1 LLLIFVLK
9 AQGVWGFSSP
19 GNVAVQYHCNAARHP
34 DDVPAVAYS
43 PAMPQNALAYW
54 GHVFGEI
61 VLQVLRRI
69 VQLLALAIVFS
80 LCGCATF
87 LEHNGIANARLAS
100 QATIDGMPAVRFW
113 QDEAPR
119 DVIAE
124 VHRRL
129 PNLPRLAQN
138 SQLIG
143 GRPVVDTL
151 ALSGG
156 GSDGAFGAGVLTG
169 WTERGDRPEFE
180 IVTGVSAGA
189 IIAPFAFLGSKYN
202 PQLKEIWTHYETSEI
217 VTASILPGLL
227 GGPALADNAPLQALM
242 AQYIDKKLLRAIAQ
256 EYAKGRL
263 LFVLTTN
270 LDAQR
275 PVVWNMGEIARQG
288 SEEALV
294 LFRKVILASAAIP
307 GALPPVSIPVVA
319 GGKSYDEL
327 HVDGGTTREVF
338 VLPVQAPFKAFDPLY
353 SAPPIRRLHIIKNGK
368 LTPEPEVTKPKA
380 VSIAARAIATLIKS
394 QNLTELYRIY
404 RLAQDA
410 DAEFNLLAVPPT
422 FTMKAKEFFDPEY
435 QAALFE
441 EGRKV
446 GRAGGPWLHKPTP
459 AADVAHGR

>member
-1 LLLIFVLK
+1 MQQNGR
-9 AQGVWGFSSP
+9 AQPYVVGIV
-19 GNVAVQYHCNAARHP
+19 NAFGG
-34 DDVPAVAYS
+34 S
-43 PAMPQNALAYW
+43 ALPE
-54 GHVFGEI
+54 VRRI
-61 VLQVLRRI
+61 LQVLLMA
-69 VQLLALAIVFS
+69 VGVS
-80 LCGCATF
+80 LGMCLGGCATI
-87 LEHNGIANARLAS
+87 LEHNGIGNARLAS
-100 QATIDGMPAVRFW
+100 EATIENMPGVRFW

-129 PNLPRLAQN
+129 PNLPKLAQD
-138 SQLIG
+138 SHLID
-143 GRPVVDTL
+143 GRPVVETL
-151 ALSGG
+151 SLSGG
-156 GSDGAFGAGVLTG
+156 GADGAFGAGVLTG

-189 IIAPFAFLGSKYN
+189 IITPFAFLGSKYD
-202 PQLKEIWTHYETSEI
+202 PQLHEIWTHYETSEI
-217 VTASILPGLL
+217 VTASIFSGLL

-242 AQYIDKKLLRAIAQ
+242 VQYIDKKLLRAVAH

-288 SEEALV
+288 TEDSLV
-294 LFRKVILASAAIP
+294 LFRKVILASSAIP

-319 GGKSYDEL
+319 NGKHYDEL

-353 SAPPIRRLHIIKNGK
+353 SAPPIRRLYIIKNGK
-368 LTPEPEVTKPKA
+368 LTPESEVTKPKA

-422 FTMKAKEFFDPEY
+422 FTLKAKEFFDPDY

-441 EGRKV
+441 EGRKT
-446 GRAGGPWLHKPTP
+446 GRNGGPWLHKPTP
-459 AADVAHGR
+459 PPAYRPR